1 MLFGQF
7 PLVNIEEI
15 FGRESSLEN
24 IQWTLGNFEFGKFIC
39 SGAFGEVYLARE
51 RSSLYVV
58 ALKVI
63 SKIIREGENKVGI
76 LAEITNQAR
85 LQHPNVLPVFGYFY
99 DEENIFL
106 ILKYIP
112 GGDLREHCSTGVPEE
127 TAARYMADQVKALEY
142 CHSQDIIHTDLKPEN
157 LLLGSGG
164 NIIVA
169 DFGSS
174 PKHPPPCQNNRCTF
188 LGPSIHCIH

>member
-7 PLVNIEEI
+7 PPVKIEEI

-39 SGAFGEVYLARE
+39 DGSFGEVYLARE
-51 RSSLYVV
+51 RSSLYIV

-63 SKIIREGENKVGI
+63 SKTIREGESKVGI

-85 LQHPNVLPVFGYFY
+85 LQHPNVLSVFSYFY

-112 GGDLREHCSTGVPEE
+112 GGDLHEHCSTGGVTEG
-127 TAARYMADQVKALEY
+127 TAAGYMANLVEALEY
-142 CHSQDIIHTDLKPEN
+142 CHSQNIIHTDLKPEN
-157 LLLGSGG
+157 LLLGLGG

-174 PKHPPPCQNNRCTF
+174 VDRLFYGWYVQDEDSN
-188 LGPSIHCIH
+188 LQWIQ